1 MTQHHIKRECNSIER
16 LKETI
21 EIAKEND
28 YTVVGI
34 ETKVLEDIN
43 GYIQRYVGNRYR
55 ENTESKEDTKE
66 S

>member
-28 YTVVGI
+28 YVVVGI

-43 GYIQRYVGNRYR
+43 EYIRRYASNGYR
-55 ENTESKEDTKE
+55 ENKE
-66 S
+66 SESGTKD